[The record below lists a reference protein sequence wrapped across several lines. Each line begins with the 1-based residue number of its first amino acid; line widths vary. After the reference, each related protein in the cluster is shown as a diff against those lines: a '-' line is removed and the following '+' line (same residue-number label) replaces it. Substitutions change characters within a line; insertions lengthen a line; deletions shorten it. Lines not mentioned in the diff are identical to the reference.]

1 MVNNNKQQNTNVSTG
16 TVSESN
22 IYLKKSELPKDISSF
37 RNDVGYISSSTLA
50 TWLKEHSFISK
61 NEINNLISQ
70 ANLVVID
77 TVNRSADA
85 DAINRLEAKIT
96 DMAGEIVAI
105 KDRLSDVEHSFISV
119 DKEGLFATKSDIRSI
134 TNKITNISNNIDQIN
149 TDSSNFATKDEIPS
163 LDGYA
168 TQSWVEGKGYLTKH
182 QSLSGYAKKSDIP
195 NVSGLATKDEIPTKV
210 SQLQNDK
217 GYLTSHQ
224 SLSGY
229 AKKSDIPN
237 VSGFATKEWVNEQGF
252 LTDTYDLSTYAKKSD
267 LTGYVTSYYLS
278 NALKDYAKKNT
289 VYTQNEINSTFLK
302 KSDAENKYLSK
313 SDAEN
318 KYLTK
323 SDAIDTYLN
332 IEDYRG
338 LKDATL
344 LSDKYKNKNISTLEQ
359 DLDTLRDGFYI
370 VAGDNVVVVKNHQI
384 FYVNSG
390 GGGSISSLVWEEE

>member
-1 MVNNNKQQNTNVSTG
+1 MINNNKQQNTNVSTG

-85 DAINRLEAKIT
+85 DAINRLEAKIS

-134 TNKITNISNNIDQIN
+134 TNKITNISNSIDQIN

-195 NVSGLATKDEIPTKV
+195 NVSG
-210 SQLQNDK
+210 
-217 GYLTSHQ
+217 
-224 SLSGY
+224 
-229 AKKSDIPN
+229 
-237 VSGFATKEWVNEQGF
+237 FATQEWVNEQGF

-390 GGGSISSLVWEEE
+390 GGGSVSSLIWEEE